1 MEVQKQLINEAG
13 RIQLKHKDL
22 HHNSTENAYNVGSF
36 RQQEINKKYFEH
48 SEAVLD
54 PSSKSCQYKKNR
66 NPKGMGPF
74 SKYCS
79 RKGHI
84 VSKCYKKRNKE
95 EKQAF
100 VSETSF
106 CLINQSVGA
115 FGVSKNLEKSLID
128 SAATSHFCCERDC
141 FKNFKE
147 LSTTKALL
155 ADKNY
160 ACEVKVVGDI
170 DFIIRDN
177 KCNVQITLKDV
188 FYAPDMRKNV
198 ISGAKMDIAG
208 FKISWANNVTAFRQ
222 EMLYI
227 LYGYPLLENV
237 MYTSI
242 NLIHRRLGH
251 VNIPTIK
258 ETSKNQ
264 PVKGLEQINFKM
276 VNQPYISHN
285 TGKAT

>member
-1 MEVQKQLINEAG
+1 EVQKQLINEAG

-22 HHNSTENAYNVGSF
+22 HLNSTENAYNVGSS
-36 RQQEINKKYFEH
+36 RQQEINKKSFER
-48 SEAVLD
+48 SGAVLD
-54 PSSKSCQYKKNR
+54 PSRKSCQYKKNR

-74 SKYCS
+74 CKYCS

-95 EKQAF
+95 EKQTF

-115 FGVSKNLEKSLID
+115 FGVSKDLEKSLID
-128 SAATSHFCCERDC
+128 SAATSHFCCERDW

-155 ADKNY
+155 ADKKY

-177 KCNVQITLKDV
+177 RGNVQITLKDV
-188 FYAPDMRKNV
+188 FYAPDMRKNL

-227 LYGYPLLENV
+227 LYGYPLLENA

-242 NLIHRRLGH
+242 NLIHRRLCH

-258 ETSKNQ
+258 DTSKNQ
-264 PVKGLEQINFKM
+264 PVQGLEQINFKM
-276 VNQPYISHN
+276 DNQSYIAHN